1 MLKQYQLE
9 RLELMKEILSCIGD
23 NFILKGGSALRF
35 YYGLDRYSEDLDF
48 DTIGNSMDI
57 FKQLKLHRDFDSWKI
72 YEKKVTEIS
81 TRLTIDYGAKS
92 ELGDYPLKIDI
103 SGRDKIRL
111 RNGLL
116 KYSNV
121 DGVNVYDI
129 DTIIDLKSVAFCQ
142 RNKIRDFYDVGF
154 LLENYPQHFD
164 DKTLAN
170 IVSKIMYSGIDELN
184 AQLMDEVE
192 KHSLIERV
200 DDIEI
205 VYCYAEKILEMIEK
219 IQNEKENT
227 QVFGKLDEFELDKP
241 RGPKQ

>member
-9 RLELMKEILSCIGD
+9 RLELMKEILGYVGD

-57 FKQLKLHRDFDSWKI
+57 LKQLKLHRDFNSQNI

-103 SGRDKIRL
+103 SGRDRIRL

-116 KYSNV
+116 KYSNI

-184 AQLMDEVE
+184 TQLMDEVE

-200 DDIEI
+200 DIEI
-205 VYCYAEKILEMIEK
+205 VCCYAEKILEIIEN
-219 IQNEKENT
+219 IQNYKENT
-227 QVFGKLDEFELDKP
+227 QDFDKLNKP
-241 RGPKQ
+241 DNNEPKGPRQ